1 MSKTKST
8 AKLVITSVILSLIVL
23 AIFTLVFL
31 KYIVPVYNITEKQVY
46 DVLVKLFPILV
57 GLALIQI
64 GIITGKQNEEDF
76 KDQIDKLPPN
86 SYSNS
91 VSSSTNDDPDNISL
105 GAASLKIEK
114 TAVDN
119 TEPIIKE
126 VPVEVVKEVVKEV
139 PIEVVKEVPVE
150 VIKQVVKEVPVEIL
164 RDVTK
169 EVEIPIEVIKE
180 VPIEVLKEVP
190 VEVLK
195 EVPVEVLKE
204 VPVEVIKPI
213 EVVKEPPVEV
223 VKEVEV
229 PVEIIKE
236 VPVETIKEVEVPV
249 EVIKEVPVEIIKEVP
264 VEILR
269 DVPVE
274 VIKEVIK
281 EVPVE
286 VIKEVPQEIIKEVI
300 KEVPVEVLRE
310 IPVEVVKEVEKEVY
324 VEPKEEILD
333 LNSFLDKEIAF
344 ARENFTD
351 LTVVAIRKSN
361 EITAD
366 KLNLTLKEYSFIFE
380 QDDVFILVFC
390 FANKAEVD
398 EIIKSQEF
406 NLGPINYSSAALND
420 KSTPESLINEVK
432 ALV

>member
-91 VSSSTNDDPDNISL
+91 ISSSTNDDPDNISL

-180 VPIEVLKEVP
+180 VPI
-190 VEVLK
+190 EVLK

-390 FANKAEVD
+390 FANKTEVD

>member
-180 VPIEVLKEVP
+180 VPIK
-190 VEVLK
+190 VLK

-249 EVIKEVPVEIIKEVP
+249 EVIKEVPVEI
-264 VEILR
+264 LR

-281 EVPVE
+281 EVPIE

-380 QDDVFILVFC
+380 QDDLFILVFC

-406 NLGPINYSSAALND
+406 NLGPISYSSAALND

>member
-195 EVPVEVLKE
+195 EVPVEV
-204 VPVEVIKPI
+204 IKPI
-213 EVVKEPPVEV
+213 EVV
-223 VKEVEV
+223 
-229 PVEIIKE
+229 KE

-333 LNSFLDKEIAF
+333 LNSFLDKEITF

-390 FANKAEVD
+390 FANKTEVD

-406 NLGPINYSSAALND
+406 NLGPISYSSAALND